1 MSEIQTKREFD
12 VAFSFADTQREYVE
26 RVKNELLKY
35 KVSVFYDE
43 DNTVMLWGKNLYSY
57 LAEIYSE
64 KARFCVIFIS
74 KEYKEHPWTNHEF
87 QFASERVLTNY
98 GNSDMQEY
106 ILPVIFDDTQ
116 MPGLLT
122 SIGYIDA
129 RKNSPEELAKYIALK
144 VGKCNMN
151 NDTGQNTQSL
161 FEHIK
166 LYIENYANKNRDI
179 QVLNE
184 NSIISVSYN
193 LLDTSRNI
201 ITFQLFEKYINL
213 YIGEFLLGINPS
225 AIVFTDTNRTSQGIK
240 LINFSIFFNRSPE
253 QDLSLQDFD
262 NFLDTIISTRPEAII

>member
-253 QDLSLQDFD
+253 QNLSLQDFD